1 MTNRVP
7 LVKSSRGDVAV
18 LIKPQVQT
26 LTPGDQ
32 LFEGARL
39 LPCTAPMGAVL
50 QLLRIGVLVSCIV
63 NGDTGWVATLL
74 SA

>member
-1 MTNRVP
+1 MSNRLP

-32 LFEGARL
+32 LFEGARVL
-39 LPCTAPMGAVL
+39 LFTAPMGAM
-50 QLLRIGVLVSCIV
+50 QLLQIGVLVSCSV
-63 NGDTGWVATLL
+63 NGDTGWVAVLL
-74 SA
+74 SG